1 MQEVNAAV
9 IGLGWMGSHYAHI
22 VKQAHNANLVAVCD
36 RTEVTASNFGHELG
50 VKSYTDARTMFTEN
64 KDINAVIIVTPE
76 FAHFEPVREAVDAG
90 VNILLE
96 KPVAMD
102 MGEARQIVSLCNQA
116 GITLGICHH
125 MRFDPRYAAVHDSI
139 ASGEIGD
146 IVHIFSR
153 RNLPT
158 WSPQHL
164 QGRIE
169 ITFWTG
175 VHDID
180 MMNWITGK
188 RVIRVTARGRKE
200 LLRNLMFMMSS

>member
-1 MQEVNAAV
+1 
-9 IGLGWMGSHYAHI
+9 
-22 VKQAHNANLVAVCD
+22 
-36 RTEVTASNFGHELG
+36 
-50 VKSYTDARTMFTEN
+50 MFTEN

-125 MRFDPRYAAVHDSI
+125 MRFDPRDAAVHDFI

-153 RNLPT
+153 TQL
-158 WSPQHL
+158 
-164 QGRIE
+164 
-169 ITFWTG
+169 
-175 VHDID
+175 
-180 MMNWITGK
+180 
-188 RVIRVTARGRKE
+188 A
-200 LLRNLMFMMSS
+200 